1 MVFVDEMNMAIVN
14 VHKDNELLFRLV
26 LMDESLPPLSGS
38 RLGLERTYRYTVV
51 PADLCPSN
59 VITLI
64 WRAVQ
69 IGRTTG
75 KADGY
80 EWNLACDP

>member
-1 MVFVDEMNMAIVN
+1 MAVASGLKPFVVK
-14 VHKDNELLFRLV
+14 VRKDKSLCRLV
-26 LMDESLPPLSGS
+26 LMDESLPPLPGS
-38 RLGLERTYRYTVV
+38 RLGSERTYRYTAV
-51 PADLCPSN
+51 PADVCPPN

-64 WRAVQ
+64 WRAIQ

-80 EWNLACDP
+80 EWNLA